1 MKIYQPAKN
10 SIPKFLGVFAIL
22 FGGGG
27 FLLPGITSG
36 SIGFLTAGLIIT
48 AIGVIT
54 FFGKA
59 EKFIDTEKGAV
70 INFKKWLFIESETQI
85 SLSLYKY
92 VRVIEN
98 SDGPST
104 DDRSRRFYEV
114 NLVGK
119 NTTNDYSGGFDI
131 NMLLAK
137 YPRSSDGKSEA
148 LSFAEK
154 VAREVGLP
162 MHAEKNF

>member
-1 MKIYQPAKN
+1 M
-10 SIPKFLGVFAIL
+10 PKFLGVFAIL
-22 FGGGG
+22 FGGVG

-36 SIGFLTAGLIIT
+36 SVGFLTAGLIIT
-48 AIGVIT
+48 SIGVIT

-59 EKFIDTEKGAV
+59 EKFIDTEKKAV
-70 INFKKWLFIESETQI
+70 INFKKWFFIELEAQI
-85 SLSLYKY
+85 PLSLYKY

-98 SDGPST
+98 SHGPSA
-104 DDRSRRFYEV
+104 DDHSRGFYEV

-131 NMLLAK
+131 NMLLAI
-137 YPRSSDGKSEA
+137 YPRSSAGKSEA

-162 MHAEKNF
+162 MRAEKNL